1 MASYNQN
8 PTNRKWSVRF
18 YFCEYGE
25 YKQKRLSGFKTK
37 KDAEKAYN
45 EFLALN
51 PSTKKSNRSDMLFR
65 ELYNNYLVYI
75 SKNLKVSSIYDRK
88 NLFNLHILPYFSN
101 KKVFAITKQDIYNWQ
116 LFISD
121 KNYSYNFKKKLRT
134 SLSAIF
140 KYAVYYFDLPTN
152 PVTQVEPFKRTE
164 AKKEVEVWS
173 LDEFSTF
180 IKEVDDVVFKTFFT
194 FLYLTGCRKGE
205 AFALTWNKIDFQNK
219 IVTIDSN
226 ITRKVE
232 NKPYAVVPTKTYERR
247 KLLIPDNLITLLL
260 TLKENQCDYKDT
272 NFVFGGNRPLAEQTT
287 TRKFENAIKKTGVKK
302 LHLHCLRHS
311 HASLLI
317 SQGESIVMVSKRLG
331 HGSIEQTLNTYSHL
345 MPNEEKKMVSKLNF
359 TI

>member
-45 EFLALN
+45 EFIN
-51 PSTKKSNRSDMLFR
+51 THIQSNKSDYHDLTFAQ
-65 ELYNNYLVYI
+65 LYNSYI
-75 SKNLKVSSIYDRK
+75 EYIENRLKVSSIYDFK
-88 NLFNLHILPYFSN
+88 KQYIKHIAPTFGN
-101 KKVFAITKQDIYNWQ
+101 MKVFAVKKQHIFDWQ
-116 LFISD
+116 TELNKSD
-121 KNYSYNFKKKLRT
+121 YSYKYKSKLRGF
-134 SLSAIF
+134 LSAML
-140 KYAVYYFDLPTN
+140 KYAVFYFDLPSN
-152 PVTQVEPFKRTE
+152 PVAQVEPFKRTE

-173 LDEFSTF
+173 LDEFSAF
-180 IKEVDDVVFKTFFT
+180 IKEVDDFEFKTFFT

-205 AFALTWNKIDFQNK
+205 AFALTWDKIDFKNK

-232 NKPYAVVPTKTYERR
+232 NKPFEVVPTKTYERR

-260 TLKENQCDYKDT
+260 TLKENQEYYK
-272 NFVFGGNRPLAEQTT
+272 NNNYVFGGNYPLAERTT
-287 TRKFENAIKKTGVKK
+287 TRRFENAIKKAGVKK

-311 HASLLI
+311 HASFLI

-331 HGSIEQTLNTYSHL
+331 HSSIEQTLNTYSHL

-359 TI
+359 AI